1 MINISCL
8 CLGAFVAIL
17 SGLSELGLGD
27 FFLLSHES
35 NITLKIA
42 VSTKPSRPVEGV
54 CLIYRLSSSGFSVP
68 G

>member
-17 SGLSELGLGD
+17 SGLSELGLGY
-27 FFLLSHES
+27 FFLSSHES

-42 VSTKPSRPVEGV
+42 VSTKPSGPVESV
-54 CLIYRLSSSGFSVP
+54 CLFL
-68 G
+68 